1 MTRQSLSFVL
11 ARSRARGV
19 SLLTAVFLLV
29 VLASLSAAIVGV
41 FGVQQ
46 SASVLDIMGV
56 RADQAARSGLEWGLY
71 RQLRIQPAAPSV
83 DCFTAAPVTFAMPS
97 GAGSTLGGFSVTVSC
112 VQGSSNLAG
121 NSTNRW
127 TITAVACN
135 KPGAGGCPNAS
146 PDPDYVQRRV
156 QAELN

>member
-1 MTRQSLSFVL
+1 MNMQRIAAGL
-11 ARSRARGV
+11 ARTHARGV

-46 SASVLDIMGV
+46 TSAVLDVMGV

-71 RQLRIQPAAPSV
+71 RQLRIQPAVPSV
-83 DCFTAAPVTFAMPS
+83 ACFTAVPVTFAFASDPD
-97 GAGSTLGGFSVTVSC
+97 STLAGFSVTVSC
-112 VQGSSNLAG
+112 AAGADNLAG
-121 NSTNRW
+121 NTTNRW
-127 TITAVACN
+127 TISAVACN
-135 KPGAGGCPNAS
+135 SPGASGCPNAA
-146 PDPDYVQRRV
+146 PGPDYVQRRV